1 MSHQVVNP
9 QSLVSESSNQETT
22 ETQNTQNAQPTNT
35 GGGDVLAELRE
46 QNRLIMQQMGMM
58 QQQLQATQNYSAPAP
73 VVQQPVVQQQPE
85 QSFSY
90 DDFVNDP
97 AKVIQAQIQRSL
109 NPLQQSLQSMTRTT
123 HYQNVIRPQVAAHP
137 NVAPHWDRIAG
148 IVDNYIQSQVLPN
161 RDVTQQDLE
170 FAVTNAIGR
179 MAMQGNFGQQQ
190 QQQQTTQQT
199 TQQVPPTTRP
209 SVAPL
214 PSTAT
219 E

>member
-1 MSHQVVNP
+1 
-9 QSLVSESSNQETT
+9 
-22 ETQNTQNAQPTNT
+22 
-35 GGGDVLAELRE
+35 
-46 QNRLIMQQMGMM
+46 MQQMGMM

-214 PSTAT
+214 PSTQQNNAPKLRPLT
-219 E
+219 ELENRLRSERRMSHAQWLYDAGEISVDTAKQADPNFKP